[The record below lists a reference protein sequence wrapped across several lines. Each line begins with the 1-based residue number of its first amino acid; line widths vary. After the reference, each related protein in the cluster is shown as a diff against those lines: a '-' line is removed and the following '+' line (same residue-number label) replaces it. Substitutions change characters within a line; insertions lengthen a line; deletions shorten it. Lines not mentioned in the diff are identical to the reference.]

1 MSQNK
6 DIKALLEKFALS
18 QCNDDEIER
27 LIGYFKN
34 TDSLVDFPEVED
46 LIGKMD
52 AFEKMDANSGNEIF
66 QKIMDYNKEGYRELK
81 SNGNRKISFLKYSA
95 VAAIFFGVMAISYIN
110 RSSFTFNKSENASVA
125 IDTFNINEQ
134 KVEVVTLQ
142 LENGNIEVI
151 SEDGTSE
158 VLDEKGNIVGKQK
171 GNQIVYNGKATTKDL
186 EYNTLVVPF
195 GKNFELLLSD
205 GTTVHLNAG
214 TSLKYPVQ
222 FLTGMERQVFLMG
235 EAFFD
240 VSKDPEHPFII
251 NSGDLNIRVLGTKFN
266 VTAYGED
273 EVTEVVLVEGSVGL
287 YNEIKQFDKDSFLL
301 KPGQKGSY
309 DKKQKDIASEEVITG
324 LYTSWMKGEL
334 VFRNM
339 TFDNILKKMERNY
352 NVSIINNNIKIRD
365 DKFNASFRNAPIA
378 KVMEYFKTAYD
389 LDYTI
394 NGREI
399 TIH

>member
-18 QCNDDEIER
+18 QCNEEETER
-27 LIGYFKN
+27 LIGYLKMR
-34 TDSLVDFPEVED
+34 SSVDFPEVED
-46 LIGKMD
+46 LIGQMNAFKKMD
-52 AFEKMDANSGNEIF
+52 TSSADEIF
-66 QKIMDYNKEGYRELK
+66 QRIMAYNKEGHKKIK
-81 SNGNRKISFLKYSA
+81 SKGHRKMSFLKYSA
-95 VAAIFFGVMAISYIN
+95 VAAGFIGVIAITYIN
-110 RSSFTFNKSENASVA
+110 RSQYIFNNSKKTSVA
-125 IDTFNINEQ
+125 LDTFDINEQ

-142 LENGNIEVI
+142 LQNGNIEVI
-151 SEDGTSE
+151 SDDGTSE
-158 VLDEKGNIVGKQK
+158 VIDEKGNIVGKQK
-171 GNQIVYNGKATTKDL
+171 GNQIVYNGKATTKNL
-186 EYNTLVVPF
+186 EYNILVVPF

-222 FLTGMERQVFLMG
+222 FLPGMERQVFLMG

-240 VSKDPEHPFII
+240 VSKDLEHPFII

-273 EVTEVVLVEGSVGL
+273 EVTEVVLIEGSVGL
-287 YNEIKQFDKDSFLL
+287 YNEIKQFEKDRFLL

-309 DKKQKDIASEEVITG
+309 DKKHKDIASEEVITG

-352 NVSIINNNIKIRD
+352 NVSIINNNVNIKD
-365 DKFNASFRNAPIA
+365 DKFNASFKNAPIA
-378 KVMEYFKTAYD
+378 KVMEYFKTAYK

-394 NGREI
+394 SGREI